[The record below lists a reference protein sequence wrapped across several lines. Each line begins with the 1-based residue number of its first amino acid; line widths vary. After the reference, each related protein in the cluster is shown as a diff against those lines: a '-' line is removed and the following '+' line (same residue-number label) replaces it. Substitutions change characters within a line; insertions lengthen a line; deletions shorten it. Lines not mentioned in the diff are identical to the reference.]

1 MAHTCELAEPSTA
14 GAHGVAHEE
23 RTTEPFE
30 WRAWRDVEE
39 GSLAAPQTDNVAP
52 TDTSHH
58 PLALPPRVLVQKYH
72 LHLCLWAHGSL
83 FNLMCFPD
91 DLSVFTSRSPV
102 SKRRETEFL
111 PGFIW
116 SC

>member
-58 PLALPPRVLVQKYH
+58 PLALPPHV
-72 LHLCLWAHGSL
+72 CL
-83 FNLMCFPD
+83 FRNT
-91 DLSVFTSRSPV
+91 TSTYV
-102 SKRRETEFL
+102 CGHMAACLT
-111 PGFIW
+111 
-116 SC
+116 